1 MGIIFNLFVLSIG
14 GIFGSVYLN
23 KRYEEMMPM
32 SVMIIIFILFIF
44 YMLNIP
50 LIGFYLIH
58 FINYI
63 LLIMSA
69 RKFYR
74 DKDKRKEYIGNFF
87 TPGLLIFGIVVF
99 LIYLATKG
107 NYVMLFDELRMW
119 GAYPKSIFITNK
131 LMIGE
136 NLFFSTEYYPGMPLF
151 QYFFA
156 RNYGSFVEAHL
167 YISYGIA
174 VLSLLIPITKK
185 ITWKKFWLIIPSIL
199 FLYTFPALFANS
211 GFDALFY
218 YNALYID
225 PALGMF
231 FGFSLYLST
240 KKTKNN
246 LFLYILFCLSLSMIV
261 LMKIVGIV
269 LAALVL
275 LSYFL
280 HQWLIHKDFSF
291 KLKSSYKHLIIPI
304 IILVFT
310 FFSWQITFSLKNNSD
325 AQNTNSSRVNDAI
338 QLFVKPNNKQKEFA
352 KEYKNHVFNNTILL
366 NDNKNNKYYTI
377 PNIILFYSLCIII
390 LLVSANKK
398 NRKQILMS
406 LIIGIISVVIFLL
419 FYFYIYVFEFK
430 YVILCYGRYLSTVI
444 TGISLYMIM
453 LIYDNFKNIK
463 YKSLY
468 SFLISSLII
477 VYAFNYPKISN
488 VEFYREF
495 KNKTDLL
502 SNKLLNKLYIGNEE
516 KKLMTI
522 YNYCDGVSY
531 TCVLYQ
537 HQLYLS
543 LMDDNI
549 NVQGSGIYV
558 ANSEVP
564 SFYIPINN
572 TDLNNRIGKFDYV
585 LIVEDLNNPSGDDI
599 KVLNGEY
606 KSGTLF
612 KVVIDN
618 KDYRLKKID

>member
-310 FFSWQITFSLKNNSD
+310 FFSWQITFSSKNNSD
-325 AQNTNSSRVNDAI
+325 VQNTNSSRVNDAI

-352 KEYKNHVFNNTILL
+352 KEYINHIFNTTILI
-366 NDNKNNKYYTI
+366 NDNKVYNKYTI
-377 PNIILFYSLCIII
+377 SNITIFFSLCII
-390 LLVSANKK
+390 LLLFSINNKSRK
-398 NRKQILMS
+398 NVLLS
-406 LIIGIISVVIFLL
+406 LFVGVFSVVVFLIFYL
-419 FYFYIYVFEFK
+419 YIYVFTFN
-430 YVILCYGRYLSTVI
+430 YAILCYERYLSTVI
-444 TGISLYMIM
+444 IGLSFFTIM
-453 LIYDNFKNIK
+453 LIYDNSRNIK
-463 YKSLY
+463 YQSVY
-468 SFLISSLII
+468 NFLISGLLL
-477 VYAFNYPKISN
+477 VYAFNIPKISN
-488 VEFYREF
+488 VEYYKEF
-495 KNKTDLL
+495 KNISDSLSSKLL
-502 SNKLLNKLYIGNEE
+502 SKLGSNNEE
-516 KKLMTI
+516 IKLMTV
-522 YNYCDGVSY
+522 YNYCDGVGY

-549 NVQGSGIYV
+549 NVKSSGIYV
-558 ANSEVP
+558 ANPIIP

-572 TDLNNRIGKFDYV
+572 TNLNDRIREFDYV
-585 LIVEDLNNPSGDDI
+585 LIVEDLITPSNEDK
-599 KVLNGEY
+599 KVLNEEV
-606 KSGTLF
+606 KSGTLL
-612 KVVIDN
+612 KVIIE
-618 KDYRLKKID
+618 KDDYKLTKIE